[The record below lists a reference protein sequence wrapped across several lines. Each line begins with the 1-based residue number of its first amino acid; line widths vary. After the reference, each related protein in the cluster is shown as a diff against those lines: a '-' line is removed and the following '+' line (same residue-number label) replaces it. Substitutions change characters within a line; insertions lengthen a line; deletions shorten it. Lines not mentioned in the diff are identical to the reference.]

1 MVRKAGDVVKNREDS
16 APMTR
21 HTGSVK
27 IHKVEADRR
36 PIQLRIV
43 IPDGIIGAYELDR
56 GFRRSNA

>member
-1 MVRKAGDVVKNREDS
+1 MKNREDS

-43 IPDGIIGAYELDR
+43 IPDGWTMPEPSDR
-56 GFRRSNA
+56 PVRCACAP